1 MTTGGHGE
9 TDFIRMNSNSH
20 NQMRQPRMNYY
31 NHIQPDHDDL
41 NTSSIIRANSYS
53 KLPPISPGMDS
64 NRLNRSQ
71 NPSNSALY
79 QA

>member
-31 NHIQPDHDDL
+31 NHIQPD
-41 NTSSIIRANSYS
+41 
-53 KLPPISPGMDS
+53 
-64 NRLNRSQ
+64 
-71 NPSNSALY
+71 
-79 QA
+79 